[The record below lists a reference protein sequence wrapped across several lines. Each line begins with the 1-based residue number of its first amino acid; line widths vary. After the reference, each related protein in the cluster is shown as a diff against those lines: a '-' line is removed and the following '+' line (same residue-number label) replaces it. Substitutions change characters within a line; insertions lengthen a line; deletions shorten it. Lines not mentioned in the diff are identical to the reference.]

1 MLAETDEVDE
11 DEYEARQQEA
21 AVIQA
26 QLKEAVRA
34 TSRSIKVRRG
44 RRCAAAAPATL
55 TNARCSIQE
64 DAAAQDLLRLHGR
77 ELRNMVRLM
86 DVLIEL
92 REQTLIKLKTTVEQA
107 KARDEFKRDLRAKIE
122 RVRAA
127 AAAIG
132 ASVIRR
138 SLLMPLLARSQ
149 SEERVAAL
157 SEALKKERAAR
168 RADGNVHKEVI
179 AKLEGTP
186 RPSPPLAPHPAV
198 TQPCASRVQRSWRT
212 STQAPSSRRSR

>member
-1 MLAETDEVDE
+1 MRSGGAC
-11 DEYEARQQEA
+11 
-21 AVIQA
+21 
-26 QLKEAVRA
+26 RA
-34 TSRSIKVRRG
+34 DI
-44 RRCAAAAPATL
+44 
-55 TNARCSIQE
+55 ARCSIQE

-132 ASVIRR
+132 ASAHAACLPTHRQWRR
-138 SLLMPLLARSQ
+138 
-149 SEERVAAL
+149 
-157 SEALKKERAAR
+157 
-168 RADGNVHKEVI
+168 
-179 AKLEGTP
+179 
-186 RPSPPLAPHPAV
+186 
-198 TQPCASRVQRSWRT
+198 
-212 STQAPSSRRSR
+212 